1 VGVNGS
7 LLVVGAKGYVGAAVI
22 AEASRR
28 GLTIAGTSSLGGS
41 GLLPLNLAHAEKFDY
56 QAVSKDCTVVLTAAV
71 SSPDHCSNNY
81 DNAYAIN
88 VTGTTHFIEQALTRG
103 AHIIFL
109 SSDAV
114 YGEAPFPVGEDAPCR
129 PVGAYAEMKL
139 EVERRFRGDP
149 SFKVARLSYVFSR
162 QDKFT
167 RYLLDCA
174 VNGST
179 AEIFHP
185 FARNVIYRG
194 DVVDGL
200 LALQAGWEATELDVV
215 NFGGSHS
222 VSRLDIARTIKR
234 LVAPQLDIRE
244 MSPGP
249 DFFKDRPREIQ
260 LVSTRL
266 ESLLGRPLRSIDQ
279 AIQLDF
285 NIGDR

>member
-1 VGVNGS
+1 MNGS
-7 LLVVGAKGYVGAAVI
+7 VLVVGAKGYVGAAVI
-22 AEASRR
+22 AEAGRR
-28 GLTIAGTSSLGGS
+28 GLMTAGTSSLGGND
-41 GLLPLNLAHAEKFDY
+41 LLSLDLAHAEKFDY
-56 QAVSKDCTVVLTAAV
+56 QAISKDCTVVLTAAV

-88 VTGTTHFIEQALTRG
+88 VTGTTHFIEQTLARG
-103 AHIIFL
+103 AHVIFL

-114 YGEAPFPVGEDAPCR
+114 YGEAPLPVDEDALCR
-129 PVGAYAEMKL
+129 PVGTYAEMKL
-139 EVERRFRGDP
+139 EVERRFYGDP
-149 SFKVARLSYVFSR
+149 GFKVSRLSYVFSR

-174 VNGST
+174 ANGST
-179 AEIFHP
+179 ADIFHP
-185 FARNVIYRG
+185 FARNVIHRE

-200 LALQAGWEATELDVV
+200 LALHARWESTESVI
-215 NFGGSHS
+215 NFGGSRS
-222 VSRLDIARTIKR
+222 VSRLDIARAIKR

-244 MSPGP
+244 ISPSP

-266 ESLLGRPLRSIDQ
+266 ESLLGRPLRSIVQ
-279 AIQLDF
+279 AIQIDF

>member
-1 VGVNGS
+1 MGVNGS
-7 LLVVGAKGYVGAAVI
+7 LLVVGAKGYVGAAII

-28 GLTIAGTSSLGGS
+28 GLTIAGTSSLGGN
-41 GLLPLNLAHAEKFDY
+41 GLLPLDLAHPEKFDY
-56 QAVSKDCTVVLTAAV
+56 QAVSKDWTIVLTAAI

-88 VTGTTHFIEQALTRG
+88 VTGTTHFIERALARG
-103 AHIIFL
+103 AHVIFL

-114 YGEAPFPVGEDAPCR
+114 YGEAPFPVTEDTPCR

-139 EVERRFRGDP
+139 EVERRFQSDP
-149 SFKVARLSYVFSR
+149 GFKVARLSYVFSR

-174 VNGST
+174 ANGIT

-185 FARNVIYRG
+185 FARNVIHLG

-200 LALQAGWEATELDVV
+200 LALHDRWEATANVV
-215 NFGGSHS
+215 NFGGSRS
-222 VSRLDIARTIKR
+222 VSRLDIARAIKR
-234 LVAPQLDIRE
+234 LVARQLDIRE
-244 MSPGP
+244 ISPGP

-279 AIQLDF
+279 AIQIDF
-285 NIGDR
+285 NIGDH

>member
-1 VGVNGS
+1 MGVTGS
-7 LLVVGAKGYVGAAVI
+7 LLVVGARGYVGGAVV

-28 GLTIAGTSSLGGS
+28 GLPVAGTSSSGGS
-41 GLLPLNLAHAEKFDY
+41 GLLPLDLANAEMFDY
-56 QAVSKDCTVVLTAAV
+56 EVLPINCTVVLTTAI
-71 SSPDHCSNNY
+71 SSPDHCSSNY

-88 VTGTTHFIEQALTRG
+88 VTGTTHFISQALARG
-103 AHIIFL
+103 SRIIFL

-114 YGEAPFPVGEDAPCR
+114 YGEAPNPVDENAPCT

-139 EVERRFRGDP
+139 EVEQRFRDHP
-149 SFKVARLSYVFSR
+149 DFKAVRLSYVFSR

-174 VNGST
+174 AKGST

-185 FARNVIYRG
+185 FARNVIHRG
-194 DVVDGL
+194 DVVEGL
-200 LALQAGWEATELDVV
+200 LALYARWDATELDVI
-215 NFGGSHS
+215 NFGGSTS
-222 VSRLDIARTIKR
+222 ISRLGIAHAIKR
-234 LVAPQLDIRE
+234 LVVPQLELRE
-244 MSPGP
+244 LSPGA

-266 ESLLGRPLRSIDQ
+266 QALLGRPLRSIDQ

-285 NIGDR
+285 NIGDH